1 MQLPGSDLRLSV
13 KANQLEYICH
23 AGVHTYILCS
33 LEVEAMLR
41 RRHTEKIK
49 KRSPQLLLISHDFA
63 AMHESLAV
71 KGTADIDR
79 RAHQY

>member
-1 MQLPGSDLRLSV
+1 
-13 KANQLEYICH
+13 
-23 AGVHTYILCS
+23 
-33 LEVEAMLR
+33 MLR